1 MKRTRIVGICLV
13 AMFAMSAMIATA
25 AHAGEYGECVK
36 QSKPYK
42 GNWTDKNCQITSPGK
57 EGKYEWSPGVIA
69 GNAALVAKTKSAELV
84 GAAGTIACKKSLVAG
99 KITGLKTNTEQVKFE
114 GCEFKGAVTGE
125 CHSAGQPAGII
136 LTNQLKSTLIDHGEK
151 GASNGEP
158 AVGEVWNQ
166 LAAEPGLEG
175 VQAQFLC
182 ASIVEIKT
190 KGTVSGVFTS
200 GSVNVMAKKAE
211 IEFNGKL
218 GEVPGKF
225 GEQDLASEAS
235 VGGGPFEPAGQAVEK
250 TSAKIKQAG
259 KIEIR
264 A

>member
-13 AMFAMSAMIATA
+13 AMFAMSAIIATA

-42 GNWTDKNCQITSPGK
+42 GNWTDKNCQISSPGK
-57 EGKYEWSPGVIA
+57 EGKYEWSPGVIE
-69 GNAALVAKTKSAELV
+69 GNRVLVAKTKAAELV
-84 GAAGTIACKKSLVAG
+84 GAGGTVSCKKSVTAG

-114 GCEFKGAVTGE
+114 GCEFKGPVVGE
-125 CHSAGQPAGII
+125 CHSTGQPGGVI

-151 GASNGEP
+151 GASGGEP
-158 AVGEVWNQ
+158 AVGEVWNE
-166 LAAEPGLEG
+166 LAAESGG

-182 ASIVEIKT
+182 AALVEIKT

-211 IEFNGKL
+211 IEFNGVL
-218 GEVPGKF
+218 GEQPGKF
-225 GEQDLASEAS
+225 GEQDLATEAS
-235 VGGGPFEPAGQAVEK
+235 IGGGPFEPVGQSIEK
-250 TSAKIKQAG
+250 TTAKIKQSG

-264 A
+264 S